1 MSSVVIYGDVS
12 PNVIDGS
19 SIWLVS
25 VAEALSGVF
34 DDVHLQLKGRLQNRT
49 LMQSVDSIANI
60 HAHEPDISDVSA
72 ALDVQDAAKAVQS
85 LVDKYQASA
94 VVVRGFEAAYEF
106 SLNESLSP
114 ILWPYVTDL
123 PFPPE
128 KLSDTNTQ
136 RLTHLADHSC
146 RVFAQTEAARSYWE
160 ALVPQAAG
168 KVLLIPPMIPDYAYT
183 DQTENEE
190 QFGEQLRIVYAGKLA
205 REWKTLEMLELPSA
219 LAKHGICARLDVVG
233 AKFNRSKEQPNW
245 ADQMRTAL
253 EEAHAD
259 SQSSVTWHGALP
271 REESIRLIKKAD
283 LGYGWRAAELDSSL
297 EVSTKALEYGASGAA
312 PIINETEDHQQL
324 WGMDYPFF
332 LRAEDTVEQVAAKIA
347 SSLSSMGSAKRS
359 ARSVSES
366 FSMHEAQRR
375 FRNYFER
382 AGALNSPAMF
392 AEEAPYRVVV
402 ASHDLKFMGELMD
415 FLTSNRSFEVRQ
427 DEWTTLHSHDEEHS
441 RQLAEW
447 ADVVFCEWAGPSLA
461 WYSNNLP
468 SNTRLLSRLH
478 RFEVNGPWMTKV
490 QWSQVEKLVFVSDWV
505 RQQAIERFGLDV
517 SKTVVIPNTIDLL
530 DFDRPKSKNA
540 RFTLG
545 LVGMV
550 PFLKRPDRALDI
562 LEELIKADDRYT
574 LRIKGRMPWEYPH
587 IWSDPVEKQLYL
599 DFFERVAQNE
609 GLSEHVAFD
618 GFGADIASWHRGVGF
633 ILSPSEMESF
643 HLAPAEGMASRAIP
657 VFWEREGVHEV
668 FGEHAEGWSKENRVE
683 RILQGRDLP
692 AFEAMGENARDFSR
706 KWDSQFLM
714 PQWEKLYKAS

>member
-1 MSSVVIYGDVS
+1 M
-12 PNVIDGS
+12 
-19 SIWLVS
+19 
-25 VAEALSGVF
+25 
-34 DDVHLQLKGRLQNRT
+34 
-49 LMQSVDSIANI
+49 
-60 HAHEPDISDVSA
+60 
-72 ALDVQDAAKAVQS
+72 
-85 LVDKYQASA
+85 
-94 VVVRGFEAAYEF
+94 
-106 SLNESLSP
+106 
-114 ILWPYVTDL
+114 
-123 PFPPE
+123 
-128 KLSDTNTQ
+128 
-136 RLTHLADHSC
+136 
-146 RVFAQTEAARSYWE
+146 
-160 ALVPQAAG
+160 
-168 KVLLIPPMIPDYAYT
+168 
-183 DQTENEE
+183 
-190 QFGEQLRIVYAGKLA
+190 
-205 REWKTLEMLELPSA
+205 
-219 LAKHGICARLDVVG
+219 
-233 AKFNRSKEQPNW
+233 
-245 ADQMRTAL
+245 
-253 EEAHAD
+253 
-259 SQSSVTWHGALP
+259 
-271 REESIRLIKKAD
+271 
-283 LGYGWRAAELDSSL
+283 
-297 EVSTKALEYGASGAA
+297 
-312 PIINETEDHQQL
+312 
-324 WGMDYPFF
+324 
-332 LRAEDTVEQVAAKIA
+332 
-347 SSLSSMGSAKRS
+347 
-359 ARSVSES
+359 
-366 FSMHEAQRR
+366 
-375 FRNYFER
+375 
-382 AGALNSPAMF
+382 
-392 AEEAPYRVVV
+392 V

-618 GFGADIASWHRGVGF
+618 GFGADIASWYRGVGF